1 MWEWQLSDSEV
12 SEVQQ
17 HAERVTLHF
26 SAATARALGRQ
37 PGEAPSAWGY
47 AQGVILDVHQAR
59 VVQWEGFASGR
70 IAQGRLLQEGTQV
83 LSLTLP
89 AQESVA
95 SVWELR
101 FANGAVLV
109 LAAQAWQCRFVGE
122 ARFQE
127 SYAC

>member
-12 SEVQQ
+12 SDAQQ
-17 HAERVTLHF
+17 HADSVTLHL
-26 SAATARALGRQ
+26 SAVTARSLGQQ
-37 PGEAPSAWGY
+37 PGEVPSAWGY
-47 AQGVILDVHQAR
+47 ALGVVLDLHQAH

-70 IAQGRLLQEGTQV
+70 IAQGRLLQAGQLV
-83 LSLTLP
+83 PSLHLP
-89 AQESVA
+89 AQEGIA

-109 LAAQAWQCRFVGE
+109 LAAQAWQCRFAGE
-122 ARFQE
+122 ARFRE